1 MMLQVDPVETKI
13 VISELATLSGDPALA
28 TRPDPTFCP
37 KFRNADEVI
46 DNDFGRFD
54 LVSDPAITLSPT
66 WTGTTLWRRSSKE

>member
-1 MMLQVDPVETKI
+1 MMPQGNPVEAKM
-13 VISELATLSGDPALA
+13 VVSELARLSGDPALA
-28 TRPDPTFCP
+28 TRPKPTFCP

-54 LVSDPAITLSPT
+54 IVSDPAITLSPT